1 MNPQK
6 SATVREQIREAPFHT
21 LDWFIYSYP
30 PLYTNAND
38 LLTIDN
44 ANVYKLSVNSP
55 GSFGERVRSRPE
67 RGGSCFFERR
77 RS

>member
-6 SATVREQIREAPFHT
+6 AATVSEQIRDWLCRT
-21 LDWFIYSYP
+21 LDGFIYFCL

-44 ANVYKLSVNSP
+44 ETVYKLSVNSP